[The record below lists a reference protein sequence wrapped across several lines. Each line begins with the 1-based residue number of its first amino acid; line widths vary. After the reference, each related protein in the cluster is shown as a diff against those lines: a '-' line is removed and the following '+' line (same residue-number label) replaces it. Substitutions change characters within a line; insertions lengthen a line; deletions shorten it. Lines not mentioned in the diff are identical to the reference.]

1 MIIPYKINH
10 ENNISKI
17 NGSKLVFPF
26 LEKPKTRN
34 LNLIKVCS
42 IHAHYINTLIQEKQT
57 HLIKDVFLQKIKQ
70 QLQNSIFF
78 KKRTSEFQS
87 KIEKKLF

>member
-1 MIIPYKINH
+1 MNIKLKHTIIHSTPFIDMITPYKINH
-10 ENNISKI
+10 ENIISKI

-42 IHAHYINTLIQEKQT
+42 IHAHYINTLIQGKQT
-57 HLIKDVFLQKIKQ
+57 HLIHLIKDVFLQKIKQ
-70 QLQNSIFF
+70 
-78 KKRTSEFQS
+78 
-87 KIEKKLF
+87 